1 MNSAP
6 RGTKLVDGSGFQPR
20 QSSRKVLE
28 SLGAATAGLFLA
40 CWVVF
45 LLQLVGLARL
55 PDLVHLTLSQL
66 YRTASALG
74 WVAGM
79 IYVQR
84 TRQLAPPRRRRLFLL
99 SFCGPP
105 SLVYLLIVMAR
116 LQLRAPLVLIWALCV
131 FGIFYLVPVSF
142 RSVGRGPRS

>member
-1 MNSAP
+1 MAINYYASRCVLV
-6 RGTKLVDGSGFQPR
+6 RGR
-20 QSSRKVLE
+20 
-28 SLGAATAGLFLA
+28 SLGAASAGLFLA

-55 PDLVHLTLSQL
+55 PDLPRLTLTQL
-66 YRTASALG
+66 YSAASVLG

-84 TRQLAPPRRRRLFLL
+84 TRHLAPPLRRRLFLL

-105 SLVYLLIVMAR
+105 SLVYLLAAMAR
-116 LQLRAPLVLIWALCV
+116 LQLQAPLVLLAHVLHMTQ
-131 FGIFYLVPVSF
+131 PVVTESEPF
-142 RSVGRGPRS
+142 VG

>member
-1 MNSAP
+1 MPQA
-6 RGTKLVDGSGFQPR
+6 GLDGSGFEPR
-20 QSSRKVLE
+20 GAPGKVLR
-28 SLGAATAGLFLA
+28 SLGAASAGLFLA

-55 PDLVHLTLSQL
+55 PDLPRLTLTQL
-66 YRTASALG
+66 YSAASVLG

-84 TRQLAPPRRRRLFLL
+84 TRHLAPPLRRRLFLL

-105 SLVYLLIVMAR
+105 SLVYLLVAMAR
-116 LQLRAPLVLIWALCV
+116 LQLQAPLVLLWSLCV

-142 RSVGRGPRS
+142 RSAGRGPRS